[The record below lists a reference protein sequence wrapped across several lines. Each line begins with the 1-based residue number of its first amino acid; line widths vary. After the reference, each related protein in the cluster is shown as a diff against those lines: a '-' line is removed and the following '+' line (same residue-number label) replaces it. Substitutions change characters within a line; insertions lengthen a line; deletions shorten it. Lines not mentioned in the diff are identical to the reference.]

1 MAFLALALTAL
12 SVQAQQPDLARL
24 DSYIADAVAAWEIP
38 GLAVAVVRDDSV
50 IFARGYGERTV
61 GTGEPVDEHTLFAI
75 ASTTKAFTVASLGML
90 VDQEVLDWDDPVIR
104 WLPDFR
110 LQDPYVTLHVT
121 LRDLLTHRV
130 GVARE
135 DQLWIAGRY
144 DRAEVMRR
152 ARHLPQVEPFRAEY
166 GYNNIMYMVAGEVL
180 SAAAGVSWDEF
191 IQTRLFE
198 PLGMTRSTTRVAD
211 VARRTNVASSHTGSG
226 DGVRAM
232 PHRDYDA
239 LGPAGSVFSSAR
251 DMAQWLRLHLAGGEY
266 QGKRL
271 LEEGTVAEMHQA
283 QQVMSI
289 GAATRRRFPTQN
301 FAAYGLAWRLHDYH
315 GRKVVQHTGNV
326 NYMRTQVGM
335 IPAEG
340 IGVVVMAN
348 LSSSGLQ
355 TPLMYKVFDV
365 LLGLPERD
373 WAGEYLEEAR
383 NGQGGGG
390 GGGDGRI
397 EGTRPALAL
406 EDYAGTYADSLFGDV
421 IVDVQDGGLVLRYG
435 DELVAD
441 LEHWHHETF
450 RGAWRE
456 PRWGSATVTFVL
468 DARPRVRALDL
479 QGYTEFG
486 KVRED

>member
-12 SVQAQQPDLARL
+12 SVQAQQPDLAGL
-24 DSYIADAVAAWEIP
+24 DRYIADAVEAWEIP
-38 GLAVAVVRDDSV
+38 GLAVAVVCHDSV

-75 ASTTKAFTVASLGML
+75 ASTTKAFTVAGLGML
-90 VDQEVLDWDDPVIR
+90 VDEEVLDWDDPVIR
-104 WLPDFR
+104 WLPEFR

-144 DRAEVMRR
+144 ERAEVVRR
-152 ARHLPQVEPFRAEY
+152 ARHLPQVEPFRAQY
-166 GYNNIMYMVAGEVL
+166 DYNNIMFMVAGEVL
-180 SAAAGVSWDEF
+180 AAAAGVSWDDF

-198 PLGMTRSTTRVAD
+198 PLGMTRSTTRAAV
-211 VARRTNVASSHTGSG
+211 VARRENVASSHTGSG
-226 DGVRAM
+226 SDVRAM

-239 LGPAGSVFSSAR
+239 LGPAGSVFSSAH
-251 DMAQWLRLHLAGGEY
+251 DMAQWLRLHLGGGEY
-266 QGKRL
+266 QGQRL
-271 LEEGTVAEMHQA
+271 LDERTVDEMHQA
-283 QQVMSI
+283 QQVMAV

-335 IPAEG
+335 IPSEG
-340 IGVVVMAN
+340 IGVVVLAN

-373 WAGEYLEEAR
+373 WAGEYLAEAR
-383 NGQGGGG
+383 EGQGGGG
-390 GGGDGRI
+390 GGDGGSGRI
-397 EGTRPALAL
+397 EGTMPALAL
-406 EDYAGTYADSLFGDV
+406 EEYAGTYADSLFGDISV
-421 IVDVQDGGLVLRYG
+421 AVEGGSLVLRYG
-435 DELVAD
+435 QELVAD

-450 RGAWRE
+450 RATWRE
-456 PRWGSATVTFVL
+456 PRWGSAMATFVL
-468 DARPRVRALDL
+468 DARPRVRALEL
-479 QGYTEFG
+479 QGYTEFDR
-486 KVRED
+486 VR